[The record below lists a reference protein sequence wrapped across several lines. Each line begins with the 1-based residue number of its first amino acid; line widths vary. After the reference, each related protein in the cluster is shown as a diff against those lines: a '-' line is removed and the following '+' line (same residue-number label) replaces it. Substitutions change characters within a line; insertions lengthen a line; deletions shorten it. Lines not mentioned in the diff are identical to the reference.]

1 LGLSVRPQVQSRLTP
16 TRSPP
21 GWAETSMQGPI
32 TTPGDDKV
40 AGRTPPPPQF
50 PPLQPQALAK
60 RMAVDVVIGGAEH
73 WKSRGG
79 EM

>member
-1 LGLSVRPQVQSRLTP
+1 
-16 TRSPP
+16 
-21 GWAETSMQGPI
+21 MQGPI